1 MLFNESDVTSAE
13 KIFARNAKSNL
24 IIVDTLVRNGSK
36 GKERMLADFVL
47 VRSKTSTKNQSL
59 LFELFVRNQIAK
71 I

>member
-24 IIVDTLVRNGSK
+24 IIVDTLVRNGNK

-47 VRSKTSTKNQSL
+47 VRSKTSTKNLSL
-59 LFELFVRNQIAK
+59 LLELFAKNQIVK

>member
-13 KIFARNAKSNL
+13 KIFARNVKSNL

>member
-13 KIFARNAKSNL
+13 KIFARNVKSNL

-59 LFELFVRNQIAK
+59 LFELFARNQIVK

>member
-24 IIVDTLVRNGSK
+24 IIVDTLVRNGNK

-47 VRSKTSTKNQSL
+47 VRSKTSTKNLSL
-59 LFELFVRNQIAK
+59 LFELFARNQIAK

>member
-13 KIFARNAKSNL
+13 KIFARNVKSNL

-47 VRSKTSTKNQSL
+47 VRSKTSTKNLSL
-59 LFELFVRNQIAK
+59 LLELFAKNQIVK